1 MAGFDLALM
10 KSQPAGFCGM
20 RAVVRKQAILLGVGM
35 AAAILSMTL
44 GSLAEGI
51 VHQSGQWVSTIAFG
65 TFMLVLFKVRPD
77 FFR

>member
-1 MAGFDLALM
+1 
-10 KSQPAGFCGM
+10 M

-35 AAAILSMTL
+35 AAGILSMAL
-44 GSLAEGI
+44 GSLAKGI
-51 VHQSGQWVSTIAFG
+51 VHQSGQWVSMTAFG